1 MNNTNY
7 YYYLCVLFL
16 LGISFGTTA
25 CSDEGDAS
33 GETLDSAADTATTST
48 SDSGTA
54 TTAGETDSQ
63 FVPETDTVSADT
75 GTMTGSDSDSDAV
88 STEPRSTDPLDTQS
102 ESSSDTMKGTEGGTS
117 DDSETSFPNDTA
129 SDNDTATADS
139 ESETVDVG
147 DAEQLTVHY
156 EAGDAQG
163 GPIVYVMW
171 LENAAKTFVQNLF
184 ICNKLLDG
192 SLTGTALPYW
202 SLNLKDSAEIDG
214 LSGATQL
221 PEISVTRDIPA
232 EATQQFTVY
241 VELDHSWDDND
252 WFGDQPA
259 LLYAA
264 DIDLTASRT
273 EYPLTPLG
281 WTPESRTTFQSM
293 DGKPSFE
300 GGELCTEMRYITHSQ
315 SGNDFGDPDPD
326 RSATNMV
333 QSLTVRLH

>member
-1 MNNTNY
+1 MKNTTFC
-7 YYYLCVLFL
+7 YYLFFL
-16 LGISFGTTA
+16 LLFGISSGTVA
-25 CSDEGDAS
+25 CSDDGDAT
-33 GETLDSAADTATTST
+33 GEPQDSAADTATAST
-48 SDSGTA
+48 LDTGTG
-54 TTAGETDSQ
+54 TTAGETDSHI
-63 FVPETDTVSADT
+63 FPGTDDTASADT
-75 GTMTGSDSDSDAV
+75 GTIVGSDSESDETG
-88 STEPRSTDPLDTQS
+88 TEPRSTDTRDDT
-102 ESSSDTMKGTEGGTS
+102 ESGTS
-117 DDSETSFPNDTA
+117 GDSETSVPIDTA
-129 SDNDTATADS
+129 TNIDTATADT

-202 SLNLKDSAEIDG
+202 SLNRKDSAEIDG

-221 PEISVTRDIPA
+221 PEISVTRGISA

-241 VELDHSWDDND
+241 VELDHSWDGND

-264 DIDLTASRT
+264 DIDLTSSRA
-273 EYPLTPLG
+273 EYSLTPLG